1 MISILLVLVLNILKD
16 ELILTTVV
24 VHVYVDGDSAF
35 S

>member
-1 MISILLVLVLNILKD
+1 MISILWILILNIQKD

>member
-1 MISILLVLVLNILKD
+1 MISILWVLVLNILKD

-24 VHVYVDGDSAF
+24 VYVDGDSAF

>member
-1 MISILLVLVLNILKD
+1 MISILWVLVLNILKD
-16 ELILTTVV
+16 EFILTTVV

>member
-1 MISILLVLVLNILKD
+1 MISILWVLVLNILKD

-24 VHVYVDGDSAF
+24 VPVYVDGDSAF

>member
-1 MISILLVLVLNILKD
+1 MISILWILIENIQKD

-24 VHVYVDGDSAF
+24 VYVDGDSAF